1 MPQLNPL
8 IPRAPEPERFLTE
21 PLGFLARMRE
31 DLGDVFVLRED
42 GPILSRT
49 SDCSGV
55 VAVFGAQHHR
65 GVLGDIETFCMP
77 PSAAKQLL
85 FDEKLT
91 NLNRSLHSMH
101 GAEHTAQK
109 RVLMSA
115 LDTASLDQLETV
127 AGGACEEMAER
138 WKGAATIRL
147 LREMRNLTTLLASRL
162 LFGEEYDGREE
173 LAGLLSSYFHLRRQ
187 AASPAGGASH
197 DARDTLLVAG
207 DGLDS
212 ALRRFVRTARG
223 SEEPSG
229 LIGKLAAPKTGLT
242 EDEIAGH
249 ANILF
254 VSSTEPIAVA
264 LTWTLL
270 ILSQLPQLR
279 QALREE
285 IASAGHPSLL
295 DSVIAESL
303 RILPPNAIMVR
314 VTARPVSLGGV
325 ELPARC
331 EVILCPWVTHRDARL
346 FPEPDAFRPS
356 RWIDARPSPFE
367 YLPFGAGGHLCVGRG
382 LALGLMKAVLS
393 FLVAR
398 YDLVLAGDQE
408 VDWRVHIMF
417 MPRND
422 PAFLIRA
429 PHASGEGGTL
439 RGPLAAL
446 LSLAMEP

>member
-8 IPRAPEPERFLTE
+8 IPRAPDPERFLSE
-21 PLGFLARMRE
+21 PLGFLARMRAE
-31 DLGDVFVLRED
+31 LGDIFVLRED

-49 SDCSGV
+49 PDCSGV
-55 VAVFGAQHHR
+55 VAAFGAQHHR
-65 GVLGDIETFCMP
+65 TVLGDIETFGMP
-77 PSAAKQLL
+77 PSAAKQLR
-85 FDEKLT
+85 FSERLT

-109 RVLMSA
+109 RLLMSA
-115 LDTASLDQLETV
+115 LDTASPGQLDAM
-127 AGGACEEMAER
+127 AGAACHELAAR
-138 WKGAATIRL
+138 WKAGATIRL
-147 LREMRNLTTLLASRL
+147 LGEMRALTSRLASRV
-162 LFGEEYDGREE
+162 LFGEEYAGGEE
-173 LAGLLSSYFHLRRQ
+173 LAGLLSTYFHLRRD
-187 AASPAGGASH
+187 AASPASAAND
-197 DARDTLLVAG
+197 DARDALFAAG
-207 DGLDS
+207 DALDD
-212 ALRRFVRTARG
+212 ALRSFVRSADG
-223 SEEPSG
+223 NG
-229 LIGKLAAPKTGLT
+229 LVGKLAESGLT
-242 EDEIAGH
+242 EDEIVGH
-249 ANILF
+249 GNILF

-279 QALREE
+279 RTLRTEL
-285 IASAGHPSLL
+285 ATGSTGHPSLL

-314 VTARPVSLGGV
+314 VTARPVSLGGI

-367 YLPFGAGGHLCVGRG
+367 YLPFGGGGHLCVGRG
-382 LALGLMKAVLS
+382 LALGLMKAVLA
-393 FLVAR
+393 FLMAR

-408 VDWRVHIMF
+408 IDWRVHIML

-422 PAFLIRA
+422 PAFLIQA
-429 PHASGEGGTL
+429 PDAAEAGGAL

-446 LSLAMEP
+446 LSLGVA

>member
-1 MPQLNPL
+1 MPQLHPL
-8 IPRAPEPERFLTE
+8 IPRAPDPGRFLSE

-31 DLGDVFVLRED
+31 ELGDVFVLRED

-65 GVLGDIETFCMP
+65 AVLGDIETFGMP

-109 RVLMSA
+109 RLLMAA
-115 LDTASLDQLETV
+115 LDTASLDQLEAV
-127 AGGACEEMAER
+127 AGAACEEMAER
-138 WKGAATIRL
+138 WKVGATIGL
-147 LREMRNLTTLLASRL
+147 LREMRNLTTRLASRL
-162 LFGEEYDGREE
+162 LFGEYEGGDE
-173 LAGLLSSYFHLRRQ
+173 LAGLLGAYFHLRRE
-187 AASPAGGASH
+187 AASPAGSASRH
-197 DARDTLLVAG
+197 DVSDTLLLTG
-207 DGLDS
+207 EGLDG
-212 ALRRFVRTARG
+212 ALRRFIRG
-223 SEEPSG
+223 SEAASG
-229 LIGKLAAPKTGLT
+229 LIGKLAAETDLT
-242 EDEIAGH
+242 EDEIVGH

-279 QALREE
+279 RALREE
-285 IASAGHPSLL
+285 TAAGHPSLL
-295 DSVIAESL
+295 DCVIAESL

-367 YLPFGAGGHLCVGRG
+367 YLPFGGGGHLCVGRG

-398 YDLVLAGDQE
+398 YDLVLAGDQD

-422 PAFLIRA
+422 PAFLIQA
-429 PHASGEGGTL
+429 PDASEAGGAL

-446 LSLAMEP
+446 LSLGVS

>member
-1 MPQLNPL
+1 MPHLNPL
-8 IPRAPEPERFLTE
+8 IPRAPEPERFLAE

-31 DLGDVFVLRED
+31 ELGDVFVLRED

-49 SDCSGV
+49 PDCSGV
-55 VAVFGAQHHR
+55 VAAFGAQQHR
-65 GVLGDIETFCMP
+65 TVLGDIETFCMP
-77 PSAAKQLL
+77 PSAAKQLE
-85 FDEKLT
+85 FGERLT

-101 GAEHTAQK
+101 GTEHTAQK
-109 RVLMSA
+109 RLLMSA
-115 LDTASLDQLETV
+115 LDTASLEQIGAM
-127 AGGACEEMAER
+127 AGAVCDELAGR
-138 WKGAATIRL
+138 WNEGATIGL
-147 LREMRNLTTLLASRL
+147 LGEMRALTARLASRV
-162 LFGEEYDGREE
+162 LFGEEYAGGAE
-173 LAGLLSSYFHLRRQ
+173 LAGLLSTYFHLRRD
-187 AASPAGGASH
+187 AASLASVAND
-197 DARDTLLVAG
+197 DARDALFAAG
-207 DGLDS
+207 DVLDD
-212 ALRRFVRTARG
+212 ALRAFVRSAG
-223 SEEPSG
+223 GKG
-229 LIGKLAAPKTGLT
+229 LIGKLAHESGLT
-242 EDEIAGH
+242 EDEVVGH

-279 QALREE
+279 RALRDE
-285 IASAGHPSLL
+285 IATGSTGHPSLL

-314 VTARPVSLGGV
+314 VTARPVTLGGL

-331 EVILCPWVTHRDARL
+331 EVILCPWVTHRDARI

-356 RWIDARPSPFE
+356 RWTEARPSPFE
-367 YLPFGAGGHLCVGRG
+367 YLPFGGGGHLCVGRG

-398 YDLVLAGDQE
+398 YDLVLSGDQE
-408 VDWRVHIMF
+408 VDWRVHIML

-422 PAFLIRA
+422 PAFLVQA
-429 PHASGEGGTL
+429 PDASEAGGKL

-446 LSLAMEP
+446 LSLGVS

>member
-1 MPQLNPL
+1 M
-8 IPRAPEPERFLTE
+8 RAE
-21 PLGFLARMRE
+21 
-31 DLGDVFVLRED
+31 LGDVFVLRED

-49 SDCSGV
+49 PDCSGV
-55 VAVFGAQHHR
+55 VAAFGAQQHR
-65 GVLGDIETFCMP
+65 TVLGDIETFCMP
-77 PSAAKQLL
+77 PSAAKQLQ
-85 FDEKLT
+85 FSERLT

-109 RVLMSA
+109 RLLMSA
-115 LDTASLDQLETV
+115 LDTTALDGLEAMAGAACEELAGRWSTGSTIALLGEMRALTASLASRVLFGENY
-127 AGGACEEMAER
+127 AGGA
-138 WKGAATIRL
+138 K
-147 LREMRNLTTLLASRL
+147 
-162 LFGEEYDGREE
+162 
-173 LAGLLSSYFHLRRQ
+173 LAGLLSTYFHLRRD
-187 AASPAGGASH
+187 AASPASAANNE
-197 DARDTLLVAG
+197 ARDALFAAGDALDEALREFVRSSSG
-207 DGLDS
+207 DGL
-212 ALRRFVRTARG
+212 
-223 SEEPSG
+223 
-229 LIGKLAAPKTGLT
+229 IGRLAHGTGLS
-242 EDEIAGH
+242 EDEIVGH
-249 ANILF
+249 GNILF

-270 ILSQLPQLR
+270 ILSQLPRLR
-279 QALREE
+279 RALRDE
-285 IASAGHPSLL
+285 IATGSTNHPSIL
-295 DSVIAESL
+295 DSVFAESL

-331 EVILCPWVTHRDARL
+331 EVILCPWVTHRDARI

-367 YLPFGAGGHLCVGRG
+367 YLPFGGGGHLCVGRG

-422 PAFLIRA
+422 PAFLIRK
-429 PHASGEGGTL
+429 PDASEAGGTL

-446 LSLAMEP
+446 LSLGAS

>member
-1 MPQLNPL
+1 MPPLNPL
-8 IPRAPEPERFLTE
+8 IPRAPEPERFLSE

-31 DLGDVFVLRED
+31 ELGDIFVLRED

-49 SDCSGV
+49 PDCSGV

-65 GVLGDIETFCMP
+65 AVLGDIETFGMP

-115 LDTASLDQLETV
+115 LDTAGLDQLETV
-127 AGGACEEMAER
+127 AGAACGELAER
-138 WKGAATIRL
+138 WKAGATIGL
-147 LREMRNLTTLLASRL
+147 LAEMRALTTRLASHL
-162 LFGEEYDGREE
+162 LFGEEYAGGEE
-173 LAGLLSSYFHLRRQ
+173 LAGLLGTYFHLRRE
-187 AASPAGGASH
+187 AASPAGHAS
-197 DARDTLLVAG
+197 DATRDALVAVG
-207 DGLDS
+207 AALDE
-212 ALRRFVRTARG
+212 ALRGFIRAARG
-223 SEEPSG
+223 HG
-229 LIGKLAAPKTGLT
+229 LIGKLAHGSGLT

-270 ILSQLPQLR
+270 VLSQLPDLR
-279 QALREE
+279 RSLR
-285 IASAGHPSLL
+285 ADPSLL

-303 RILPPNAIMVR
+303 RVLPPNAIMVR
-314 VTARPVSLGGV
+314 VTARPVSLGGI

-331 EVILCPWVTHRDARL
+331 EVILCPFVTHRDARI

-367 YLPFGAGGHLCVGRG
+367 YLPFGGGGHLCVGRG

-422 PAFLIRA
+422 PAFLIQNPDA
-429 PHASGEGGTL
+429 PEEGGTL

-446 LSLAMEP
+446 LSLGTS

>member
-1 MPQLNPL
+1 M
-8 IPRAPEPERFLTE
+8 RAE
-21 PLGFLARMRE
+21 
-31 DLGDVFVLRED
+31 LGDVFVLRED

-49 SDCSGV
+49 PDCSGV
-55 VAVFGAQHHR
+55 VAAFGAQQHR
-65 GVLGDIETFCMP
+65 TVLGDIETFCMP

-109 RVLMSA
+109 RLLMSA
-115 LDTASLDQLETV
+115 LDTASLDQLEAV
-127 AGGACEEMAER
+127 AGAACEEMAER
-138 WKGAATIRL
+138 WTAGATIGL
-147 LREMRNLTTLLASRL
+147 LREMRNLTTRLASRL
-162 LFGEEYDGREE
+162 LFGEYDGGDE
-173 LAGLLSSYFHLRRQ
+173 LAGLLGAYFHLRRE
-187 AASPAGGASH
+187 AASPAGSASRH
-197 DARDTLLVAG
+197 DASDTLLLTG
-207 DGLDS
+207 DVLDG
-212 ALRRFVRTARG
+212 ALRRFIRSSDEA
-223 SEEPSG
+223 SG
-229 LIGKLAAPKTGLT
+229 LIGKLAHGTGLS
-242 EDEIAGH
+242 EDEIVGH
-249 ANILF
+249 GNILF

-270 ILSQLPQLR
+270 ILSQLPRLR
-279 QALREE
+279 RALRDE
-285 IASAGHPSLL
+285 IATGSTSHPSLL

-331 EVILCPWVTHRDARL
+331 EVILCPWVTHRDARI

-367 YLPFGAGGHLCVGRG
+367 YLPFGGGGHLCVGRG
-382 LALGLMKAVLS
+382 LALGLMKAVLA

-417 MPRND
+417 MPRSD
-422 PAFLIRA
+422 PAFLIRT
-429 PHASGEGGTL
+429 PDASDAGGTL

-446 LSLAMEP
+446 LSLGAS